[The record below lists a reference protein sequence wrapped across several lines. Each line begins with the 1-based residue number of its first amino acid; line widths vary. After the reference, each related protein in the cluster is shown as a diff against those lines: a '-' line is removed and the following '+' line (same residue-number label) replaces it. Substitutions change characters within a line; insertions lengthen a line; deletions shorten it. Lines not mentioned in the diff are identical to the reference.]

1 MVQISPYLR
10 RFFEQFAMG
19 FASTPKSAIFAC
31 DLEPSQNLRAL
42 ANPSQNFRGQ
52 FRENFAS
59 SHKGS
64 RLHHSQICEGLQ
76 IYFLQKLEKPFGVA
90 FFATTHKTSL
100 EPWQICEHSQTFS
113 HNWSHLQV
121 SRFGNFGQGERN
133 IFLWEITHKEI
144 YSASVFTLQEVI
156 SLSREKYSQEW
167 TLHQDHFTLRLAAWL
182 TRVAFFV
189 TGRIFPFI
197 FLHGPHCSCARWSM
211 HLETDAG
218 WFGVKRP
225 QGLHPPAPSLLTGWT
240 PPPPLMRVFP
250 FPFKKKG
257 RTNIQSQ
264 PAGV

>member
-1 MVQISPYLR
+1 MPHPVWQQNLLSRTRFSGLLGGAQDPVRDGGDQCCPLAATILRQHQLELQQQMVQISPYLR

-156 SLSREKYSQEW
+156 SLSREKYSQE
-167 TLHQDHFTLRLAAWL
+167 
-182 TRVAFFV
+182 
-189 TGRIFPFI
+189 
-197 FLHGPHCSCARWSM
+197 
-211 HLETDAG
+211 
-218 WFGVKRP
+218 
-225 QGLHPPAPSLLTGWT
+225 
-240 PPPPLMRVFP
+240 
-250 FPFKKKG
+250 
-257 RTNIQSQ
+257 
-264 PAGV
+264 